1 MYKPSI
7 KTFYNHKQVMENNIE
22 KSYSKS
28 PLKPKLLLRYLKRLG
43 LIEHFFDIHHTFRPF
58 IKEDFLIAHTEKY
71 VDAVFTGTK
80 PLCSSNN
87 LPWSKEL
94 VKSLC
99 YTNASLYKAL
109 EFASQNPDQ
118 ITFSPSAGFHHAR
131 PESGGGFCTFS
142 GQVIASVKLYRKYG
156 LKTAWLDLDGHFG
169 NSIEDSRE
177 FVPDLNMAVPKGFNI
192 NPTGKH
198 LDYKLSLSHHLDILE
213 RAILR
218 NEINC
223 VVWAHGADSHEDDD
237 MGGVCSTNE
246 WIACS
251 RMFYTW
257 VDEINA
263 KRKKP
268 LPVMLTLFGGYRED
282 DYHSVLSLHTAD
294 LVYCLNTL
302 CGHNIVYKPVIRQ
315 NPLRRGF

>member
-1 MYKPSI
+1 
-7 KTFYNHKQVMENNIE
+7 
-22 KSYSKS
+22 
-28 PLKPKLLLRYLKRLG
+28 LRAA
-43 LIEHFFDIHHTFRPF
+43 I
-58 IKEDFLIAHTEKY
+58 
-71 VDAVFTGTK
+71 
-80 PLCSSNN
+80 C
-87 LPWSKEL
+87 
-94 VKSLC
+94 
-99 YTNASLYKAL
+99 
-109 EFASQNPDQ
+109 FAS
-118 ITFSPSAGFHHAR
+118 G
-131 PESGGGFCTFS
+131 ESGGGFCTFS

-198 LDYKLSLSHHLDILE
+198 LDYKLSLSHHLDVLE
-213 RAILR
+213 RAVLR

-257 VDEINA
+257 LDEINA

-268 LPVMLTLFGGYRED
+268 LPVMLTLFGGYRDD
-282 DYHSVLSLHTAD
+282 DYQSVLSLHTAD
-294 LVYCLNTL
+294 LIYCLNTL